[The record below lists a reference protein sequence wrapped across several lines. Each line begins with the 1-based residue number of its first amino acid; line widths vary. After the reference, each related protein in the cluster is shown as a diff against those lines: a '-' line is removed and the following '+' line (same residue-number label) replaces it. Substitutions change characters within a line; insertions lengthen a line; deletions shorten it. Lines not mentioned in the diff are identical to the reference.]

1 MTKKGKI
8 VLAIVIVLAIIVGLL
23 IYFVSRDLSVEREL
37 KEEIKNYHN
46 SLVENKEID
55 KENIVTTGDYAIVEK
70 ALKEYLSDC
79 NTHYNDLNNV
89 VNDQQINNN
98 LTVQNIE
105 ADGPNFTAT
114 KQYFIDISDRLS
126 NAEEVYLNDFED
138 KTIMSYIEDET
149 VSDYYK
155 DFYYDLAT
163 NEDVMISEKNDFD
176 SSIDKLNNILN
187 KQEEMID
194 FLITNQLNWRI
205 MNGALVFF
213 DNNLATTYN
222 TYTEELNKLT
232 EG

>member
-8 VLAIVIVLAIIVGLL
+8 ILAVVIVLVIFVGLL
-23 IYFVSRDLSVEREL
+23 IYFVSHDLSVERQL

-46 SLVENKEID
+46 SLVQNQKID
-55 KENIVTTGDYAIVEK
+55 KENIVTSGDYAVVEK

-79 NTHYNDLNNV
+79 NTHYNELNNV
-89 VNDQQINNN
+89 VNDQQVNNN
-98 LTVQNIE
+98 LTVQNIQT
-105 ADGPNFTAT
+105 DGPNFVTT
-114 KQYFIDISDRLS
+114 KQYFTDISDKLS
-126 NAEEVYLNDFED
+126 RAREVYLNDFKK
-138 KTIMSYIEDET
+138 KTIMSYIEDES

-155 DFYYDLAT
+155 NFYYDLAT
-163 NEDVMISEKNDFD
+163 NEDVMISEKNDFND
-176 SSIDKLNNILN
+176 SIDKLNNILN

-194 FLITNQLNWRI
+194 FLVTNQLNWRI

-222 TYTEELNKLT
+222 NYTDELNKLI